1 MLRLKLN
8 LLLTIFISTYTFAQQ
23 ADEIIGKYRLPNN
36 LDVEIFKS
44 NGKYSGKI
52 IAMRDFDEGQTTDIN
67 NPEKSKRSNPLIGM
81 VIIKNLKF
89 DNDEKQW
96 INGEMYGPEKGM
108 FFNLKITEMRE
119 DEIEAVGSKYFFWKT
134 LKWKKIRD

>member
-1 MLRLKLN
+1 MNKLKLTI
-8 LLLTIFISTYTFAQQ
+8 LLVIFFSSFSFAQQ
-23 ADEIIGKYRLPNN
+23 ADDIIGKYRLPNK

-52 IAMRDFDEGQTTDIN
+52 IALGDFDEGQTTDIN

-81 VIIKNLKF
+81 IIIKNLEF
-89 DNDEKQW
+89 DKVENQW
-96 INGEMYGPEKGM
+96 INGKMYGPEKGM
-108 FFNLKITEMRE
+108 TFNLKITDMRE

-134 LKWKKIRD
+134 LRWVKL